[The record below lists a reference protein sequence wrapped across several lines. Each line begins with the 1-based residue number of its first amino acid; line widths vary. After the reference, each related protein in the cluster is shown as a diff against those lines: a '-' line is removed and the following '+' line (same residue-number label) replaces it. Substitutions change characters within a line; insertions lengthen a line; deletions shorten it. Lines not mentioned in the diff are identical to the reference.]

1 MCIPEA
7 DCGIFAPRGPRVES
21 HSRLREERF
30 SLECKIIASSFRD
43 AVQPHSHF
51 NVSLMALGSC
61 RRIKIEHWSQ
71 EGRNVE

>member
-1 MCIPEA
+1 MESS
-7 DCGIFAPRGPRVES
+7 RLVVLVMES

-30 SLECKIIASSFRD
+30 SLECRIIASSFRD

-61 RRIKIEHWSQ
+61 R
-71 EGRNVE
+71 VESRLNIGVKRGET